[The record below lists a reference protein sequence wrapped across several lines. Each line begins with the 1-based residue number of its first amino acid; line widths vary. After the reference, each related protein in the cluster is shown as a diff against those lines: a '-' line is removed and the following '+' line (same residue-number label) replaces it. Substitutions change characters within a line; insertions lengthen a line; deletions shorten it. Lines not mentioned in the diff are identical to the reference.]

1 MARTKEGEREH
12 LSAYIEQL
20 TASASV
26 SRVWLFFG
34 HINAD
39 MDSVGGTVGAT
50 ELYDAGVPVL
60 NGEIMYACAYARSG
74 DKTILEVNRY
84 RGMVITLSGSIIRWF
99 WCICLAC
106 RHFSNVF

>member
-1 MARTKEGEREH
+1 
-12 LSAYIEQL
+12 
-20 TASASV
+20 
-26 SRVWLFFG
+26 
-34 HINAD
+34 

-74 DKTILEVNRY
+74 DKTILELNRCI
-84 RGMVITLSGSIIRWF
+84 GMVITPSGSINGWF